1 MMETKRLADNYV
13 VSAQITVADVDA
25 IAQQGFQ
32 LLICNRP
39 DGEAEGQTPFE
50 EIERRAKELGLEVA
64 NIPFVGGQLQSSQV
78 EEFAALMKKGLNTF
92 AYCRTGN
99 RCSVIWEESKKL

>member
-1 MMETKRLADNYV
+1 METKRLADNYV
-13 VSAQITVADVDA
+13 VSAQITVDDVDA
-25 IAQQGFQ
+25 IAEQGFQ

-39 DGEAEGQTPFE
+39 DGEAEGQTPYA
-50 EIERRAKELGLEVA
+50 EIEKRAKELGLEVA
-64 NIPFVGGQLQSSQV
+64 NIPFVGGQLQENQV
-78 EEFAALMKKGLNTF
+78 AEFAELMARDLNTF